1 MTERQPLFRRHA
13 VAIVHGAHTRQV
25 TDVAPLR
32 GGGITDG
39 SRLLSCSADQTCRL
53 WDVEAWKLVRRFA
66 GHERRVNALS
76 PPPPPSP
83 HASAAVDG
91 GPFAS
96 TFASASADG
105 TVKVWD
111 HREATA
117 VITIAGHE
125 SNVTDVATFP
135 VRVSASCSKQDRVKS
150 LARC

>member
-1 MTERQPLFRRHA
+1 M
-13 VAIVHGAHTRQV
+13 
-25 TDVAPLR
+25 
-32 GGGITDG
+32 
-39 SRLLSCSADQTCRL
+39 
-53 WDVEAWKLVRRFA
+53 
-66 GHERRVNALS
+66 NALS